1 MELTPDELKLIE
13 ERRAAEAVK
22 HGVGVVGDVIRRNG
36 CLTATRYYGGNHG
49 KHPQFALYD
58 GDTMIC
64 LCVYKKGALNA
75 MDYILK
81 LKKGETRCS

>member
-1 MELTPDELKLIE
+1 MTTMELTPDELKLIE
-13 ERRAAEAVK
+13 KSRAVEAARR
-22 HGVGVVGDVIRRNG
+22 GVGIVGDVIRRDG
-36 CLTATRYYGGNHG
+36 CLTVTRYYGGR
-49 KHPQFALYD
+49 HPQFALYD

-81 LKKGETRCS
+81 LKGETR

>member
-1 MELTPDELKLIE
+1 MTMEVTPDELKLIE
-13 ERRAAEAVK
+13 ERRAVEAERD
-22 HGVGVVGDVIRRNG
+22 GVGIVGEVIRRCG
-36 CLTATRYYGGNHG
+36 CLTATRYYGGH
-49 KHPQFALYD
+49 HPQFALYD

-81 LKKGETRCS
+81 LKKGETGCN

>member
-1 MELTPDELKLIE
+1 MTMELTTDELKLIE

-22 HGVGVVGDVIRRNG
+22 HGVGIVGDVIRRNG
-36 CLTATRYYGGNHG
+36 CLTATRYYGGH
-49 KHPQFALYD
+49 HPQFALYD

-81 LKKGETRCS
+81 LKGETR

>member
-1 MELTPDELKLIE
+1 MTMELTTDELRLIE
-13 ERRAAEAVK
+13 KRRAVEAERD
-22 HGVGVVGDVIRRNG
+22 GVGIVGDVILMDGN
-36 CLTATRYYGGNHG
+36 LTVTRYYGGR
-49 KHPQFALYD
+49 HPQFALYD

>member
-1 MELTPDELKLIE
+1 MELTTDELKLIE

-22 HGVGVVGDVIRRNG
+22 HGVGIVGDVIRRNG
-36 CLTATRYYGGNHG
+36 CLTATRYYEGH
-49 KHPQFALYD
+49 HPQFALYD

-81 LKKGETRCS
+81 LKGEMR

>member
-1 MELTPDELKLIE
+1 MTTMELTPDELKLIE
-13 ERRAAEAVK
+13 KSRAVEAERD
-22 HGVGVVGDVIRRNG
+22 GVGMVGDVILRDGN
-36 CLTATRYYGGNHG
+36 LTVTRYYGGR
-49 KHPQFALYD
+49 HPQFALYD

-81 LKKGETRCS
+81 LKGETR